1 MERNESHLGW
11 RHIGAIA
18 TGVFSGCLLLLL
30 LAAPAGAQTAAAAHW
45 VGSWAAAP
53 FAPMREIGVPDV
65 ENATLREIVH
75 TSLAG
80 SALRVRLTN
89 EFGAEPLTVQAADV
103 AVSAGNG
110 AIQPETDHALTFG
123 GKSSIVIPPGALAL
137 SDPIQ
142 MTTPA
147 FTNLAIS
154 IYIPAQQIGT
164 ATYHSDANQISYEQ
178 QGDAVSA
185 GSLSS
190 PSEIHS
196 WYFLKGV
203 DVEPANPRDAA
214 VVAFGDSITDGWRS
228 TIDTN
233 HRWPDFLARR
243 LAANTATNDLAVLNE
258 GIGGNRILHDGTGPS
273 ALARFDRDVLAQAGV
288 KYVIVLEGINDI
300 GRLARPNDPI
310 DAITAGDL
318 EQGLAQL
325 VARAHERGI
334 KVFGATLTPYQGAFY
349 YSAKGEAVRE
359 ALNQWIRTSGVFDG
373 VIDFDKATQD
383 PSDPLKFLPK
393 YDSGDHLHPSDAGYE
408 AMGNAINLSL
418 FH

>member
-1 MERNESHLGW
+1 MERNGSHFGW

-30 LAAPAGAQTAAAAHW
+30 LAAPAGAQTTAAHW

-75 TSLAG
+75 TTLAG
-80 SALRVRLTN
+80 NALRVRLTN
-89 EFGAEPLTVQAADV
+89 EFGAEPLRIQAAHV

-110 AIQPETDHALTFG
+110 AIQPGSDHALTFG
-123 GKSSIVIPPGALAL
+123 GKASIVIPPGALAL
-137 SDPIQ
+137 SDPVQ
-142 MTTPA
+142 MSTPA
-147 FTNLAIS
+147 FTNLAVS
-154 IYIPAQQIGT
+154 IYIPAQQIGI
-164 ATYHSDANQISYEQ
+164 ATYHSDANQTSYEQ
-178 QGDAVSA
+178 QGDVTSDAT
-185 GSLSS
+185 LSS

-203 DVEPANPRDAA
+203 DVEPANPRDKA

-243 LAANTATNDLAVLNE
+243 LAADAATKGLAVLNE
-258 GIGGNRILHDGTGPS
+258 GIGGNRILHDVTGPS
-273 ALARFDRDVLAQAGV
+273 ALARFDRDVLAQTGV

-310 DAITAGDL
+310 DAITAEDL

-325 VARAHERGI
+325 VARAHEHGI
-334 KVFGATLTPYQGAFY
+334 KVFGATLTPYQGAAY

-383 PSDPLKFLPK
+383 PANPLQYLPK